1 MHMVKTAAVAH
12 RPQATA
18 GLTIFFPCRLVR
30 PAKSRVSG
38 GFGPQRQVD
47 RPPILDKYQIIVG

>member
-38 GFGPQRQVD
+38 ASGRNGRLTD
-47 RPPILDKYQIIVG
+47 RRYWTNIK